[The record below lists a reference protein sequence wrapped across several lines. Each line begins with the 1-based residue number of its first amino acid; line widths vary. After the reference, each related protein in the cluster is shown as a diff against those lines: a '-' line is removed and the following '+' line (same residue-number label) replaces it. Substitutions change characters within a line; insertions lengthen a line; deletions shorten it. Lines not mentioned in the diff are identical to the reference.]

1 MTSGDVD
8 AVHKLLANYLTKFKI
23 APVFSADEV
32 AHFLVPREGV
42 ISSYVVEVKLLFFIL
57 FM

>member
-1 MTSGDVD
+1 MESEDVEI
-8 AVHKLLANYLTKFKI
+8 VHKLLSDYLLKFKI

-42 ISSYVVEVKLLFFIL
+42 INSYVVEVFLF
-57 FM
+57 